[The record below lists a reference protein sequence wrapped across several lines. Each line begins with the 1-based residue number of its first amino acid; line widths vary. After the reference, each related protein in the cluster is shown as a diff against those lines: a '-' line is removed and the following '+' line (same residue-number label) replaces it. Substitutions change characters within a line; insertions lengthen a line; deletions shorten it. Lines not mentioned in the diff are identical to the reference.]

1 MRVPVLPVAILVSL
15 SACTPASA
23 LPAAAP
29 AAGAKPAKV
38 APVTDRLKA
47 GQKAYEESKYA
58 DAEAHF
64 RASAKGAKRA
74 EAMLGLAQTL
84 LITGRYDE
92 AIKTA
97 RQAGGKTTKYDA
109 AWVEG
114 EALRRQGK
122 LAEAE
127 ASLQKVIKD
136 PDARRPR
143 LLLGEVLL
151 EKGDDG
157 GAETQLMTLVE
168 DYNEDRIG
176 KTDGQGLSMVGRAA
190 HLLHSPRDAN
200 DAFNESERV
209 LKGDVQTLLWRAELF
224 IEKYDPGH
232 AEEVLTEILKKAP
245 EHPDANV
252 AMARVKLDQAFDFDE
267 AERLARKAL
276 KVNAKV
282 GGAYVVLAGI
292 ALRDMELAKAEQ
304 HVTDGLKSNPR
315 DLDLLS
321 MRAAAR
327 FLADDNAGFEAAK
340 QNVLKLNPKFTR
352 MFQLIADFAD
362 WEHRYDEIVKMMKEA
377 VSIDSDDAKAHAQ
390 LGLNLIR
397 TGRDDEAVK
406 ALQTAFD
413 KDPFNV
419 RVYNTLNLYEKTIP
433 QNYVTVKHKF
443 FTFRYLKEEKP
454 ILERYV
460 PGLMENAWRK
470 FVKAYGFTP
479 TMPIGVELYAE
490 RQDFAIRTSGLPTT
504 AIQGVCFGKTLAS
517 MSPREESFNLG
528 MTLWHEL
535 AHVFHIQRSKSHVP
549 RWFTEGL
556 AEYETLSERT
566 EWAREHDP
574 DLYQALRS
582 QRLPEVGN
590 MTRAF
595 TRAEEMEDVATA
607 YYASSQIMVMLVKKY
622 GMSKMSEMLK
632 LWGEGQTTS
641 DVVKNALG
649 STPAQL
655 DADFKSWAET
665 KLARYKN
672 QFVPISRSGSYDK
685 AKEDADKAPTD
696 PLKQTKYALASFRSG
711 KRDEGKKAL
720 EAALKADPKFADALF
735 LQAKLA
741 MADKS
746 VPGAQKALKQM
757 IANGNDGYSV
767 QMALADIAEAT
778 GDAAGMKSGL
788 QAANK
793 LDPTQ
798 AEPIQ
803 ALVDLAKKAGDSAAE
818 LDGLRKLADLEE
830 HDGRVYRRL
839 MRALLDKKEY
849 KEAKLVGE
857 KATWAE
863 VNGMLTH
870 ALFAEVLVA
879 NKMIPRAVYELESA
893 VLCPG
898 RPKEKAA
905 VHAQLA
911 ETYLLVPNRPAAA
924 KNAAEA
930 RKLDPENPKVK
941 KLKI

>member
-1 MRVPVLPVAILVSL
+1 VL
-15 SACTPASA
+15 
-23 LPAAAP
+23 
-29 AAGAKPAKV
+29 
-38 APVTDRLKA
+38 
-47 GQKAYEESKYA
+47 E
-58 DAEAHF
+58 
-64 RASAKGAKRA
+64 
-74 EAMLGLAQTL
+74 
-84 LITGRYDE
+84 
-92 AIKTA
+92 
-97 RQAGGKTTKYDA
+97 
-109 AWVEG
+109 
-114 EALRRQGK
+114 
-122 LAEAE
+122 
-127 ASLQKVIKD
+127 
-136 PDARRPR
+136 
-143 LLLGEVLL
+143 
-151 EKGDDG
+151 
-157 GAETQLMTLVE
+157 
-168 DYNEDRIG
+168 
-176 KTDGQGLSMVGRAA
+176 
-190 HLLHSPRDAN
+190 
-200 DAFNESERV
+200 
-209 LKGDVQTLLWRAELF
+209 
-224 IEKYDPGH
+224 
-232 AEEVLTEILKKAP
+232 
-245 EHPDANV
+245 
-252 AMARVKLDQAFDFDE
+252 
-267 AERLARKAL
+267 
-276 KVNAKV
+276 
-282 GGAYVVLAGI
+282 
-292 ALRDMELAKAEQ
+292 
-304 HVTDGLKSNPR
+304 
-315 DLDLLS
+315 
-321 MRAAAR
+321 
-327 FLADDNAGFEAAK
+327 
-340 QNVLKLNPKFTR
+340 LNPKFTR
-352 MFQLIADFAD
+352 MFQLIGDFAD

-377 VSIDSDDAKAHAQ
+377 VSIDNDDAKAHAQ

-419 RVYNTLNLYEKTIP
+419 RVYNTLNLYEKVIP
-433 QNYVTVKHKF
+433 TSYVTVKHKV

-479 TMPIGVELYAE
+479 TTPIGVELYAE
-490 RQDFAIRTSGLPTT
+490 RQNFAIRTSGLPTT

-517 MSPREESFNLG
+517 MSPKEESFNLG

-622 GMSKMSEMLK
+622 GMAKMSEMLK
-632 LWGEGQTTS
+632 LWGEGQTTA

-649 STPAQL
+649 TTPAAL
-655 DADFKSWAET
+655 DSDFKTWAET

-672 QFVPISRSGSYDK
+672 QFVPISRAGSYDK

-696 PLKQTKYALASFRSG
+696 PLKQTKYALASLRNG

-720 EAALKADPKFADALF
+720 EAALKADPKYPDALF

-741 MADKS
+741 MAEKN
-746 VPGAQKALKQM
+746 VPGAQSALKQM

-778 GDAAGMKSGL
+778 GDMAGMKAGL
-788 QAANK
+788 VAANK

-803 ALVDLAKKAGDSAAE
+803 ALVDLAKKAGDSSAE

-839 MRALLDKKEY
+839 MRALLDKKEF

-863 VNGMLTH
+863 VNGMQTH

-911 ETYLLVPNRPAAA
+911 ETYLLVPNKPAAA